1 MNEFLEKL
9 SEISLGS
16 LKLSD
21 LVSVLL
27 LLIICIIAIKIISR
41 ILGRFIDKSR
51 LESGVKGFLQ
61 KSVKVILWTIA
72 IIILAERLGIKT
84 TSLVAVMSVAG
95 LALSLSIQDT
105 IANLFSGMTILA
117 TRPFATGDYVELD
130 EVGGT
135 VTQVGFFYTMVTTPD
150 NKAIYVPN
158 AQVTAAKIINYTK
171 QEKRRV
177 DFTFRASY
185 DDDTELVYAA
195 LKEAASGEKR
205 ILSEPAEPFMGIMAY
220 KESSIEYV
228 LRVWV
233 LKEDYWQA
241 YFGLNEKVKEA
252 FKKQGIKMPFDQLSV
267 HVASKD

>member
-9 SEISLGS
+9 SGISLGS

-21 LVSVLL
+21 LISVLI
-27 LLIICIIAIKIISR
+27 LLIICVIAIKIISTIAAR
-41 ILGRFIDKSR
+41 LIDKSK
-51 LESGVKGFLQ
+51 LESSVKGFLE
-61 KSVKVILWTIA
+61 KSVKVLLWTIA
-72 IIILAERLGIKT
+72 ITILAERLGIKT
-84 TSLVAVMSVAG
+84 TSLVAVLSVAG

-135 VTQVGFFYTMVTTPD
+135 VTQVGLFYTMVTTPD

-158 AQVTAAKIINYTK
+158 GQVTAAKIINYTK
-171 QEKRRV
+171 QDKRRV

-185 DDDTELVYAA
+185 EDATELVFNA
-195 LKEAASGEKR
+195 LKEAVSGEKR
-205 ILSEPAEPFMGIMAY
+205 ILSEPAEPFMAIMAY

-233 LKEDYWQA
+233 MQEDYWQV
-241 YFGLNEKVKEA
+241 YFGLNERVREV
-252 FKKQGIKMPFDQLSV
+252 FQRQGIKMPFDQLSV
-267 HVASKD
+267 HVVSKD